1 MKILLVGEYSRL
13 HNSLKEGLTAL
24 GHEVT
29 LIATGDYFKNYPA
42 DIKLIPKYRSGWL
55 KKLRLLWYFISGRD
69 CSSQQ
74 LAKQFFSYKDQLQG
88 YDVVQ
93 LINESPL
100 GIQPREEKK
109 IISFLKKHNQKI
121 ILLCCG
127 TDYVSVK
134 YAADKKF
141 RYSILSPYLEGR
153 VTEKQMEATLKYL
166 TPLFVELHHFVLQ
179 QVAGVI
185 ASDLDYHL
193 PWQGHPR
200 YLGLIPNPINTDL
213 IEWGLPPIE
222 NKLVIFHGV
231 NTTHYY
237 KKGNDFFDAALEK
250 IQQLF
255 PERVEIIRSENLPY
269 QQYIELYNRAHILLD
284 QVYAYDQGYNAL
296 EAMAKGKVVF
306 TGAEQEWIDHYG
318 LQPDTVAINAL
329 PDVSYLVAKLTHFI
343 ENPQLLE
350 SISQQARAFVER
362 EHHYI
367 LIAQKYLE
375 VYKR

>member
-24 GHEVT
+24 GHQVT

-42 DIKLIPKYRSGWL
+42 DIKLVPQYRSGWL
-55 KKLRLLWYFISGRD
+55 KKLRLLWFVLSGRD
-69 CSSQQ
+69 CSSSQV
-74 LAKQFFSYKDQLQG
+74 ARQFFSYKDQLQG

-100 GIQPREEKK
+100 GLQPREEKK
-109 IISFLKKHNQKI
+109 IISFLKKHNKKL

-141 RYSILSPYLEGR
+141 RYSILTAYFEGR
-153 VTEKQMEATLKYL
+153 VTKKQLEATLKYI
-166 TPLFVELHHFVLQ
+166 TPPFEDLHRFVMQ

-193 PWQGHPR
+193 PWQGHPD
-200 YLGLIPNPINTDL
+200 YTGLIPNPINTDQ
-213 IEWGLPPIE
+213 IAWGLPPLEKKI
-222 NKLVIFHGV
+222 VIFHGI

-255 PERVEIIRSENLPY
+255 PERVEIIRTENLPY
-269 QQYIELYNRAHILLD
+269 QQYIQLYQRAHILLD

-296 EAMAKGKVVF
+296 EAMAQGKVVF
-306 TGAEQEWIDHYG
+306 TGAEQEWLEHYH
-318 LQPDTVAINAL
+318 LQEDTVAINAL
-329 PDVSYLVAKLTHFI
+329 PDVAYLVAKLSHLI
-343 ENPQLLE
+343 ENPHLLE
-350 SISQQARAFVER
+350 SISKQARAFVER

-367 LIAQKYLE
+367 LIAKKYLE
-375 VYKR
+375 VYRQ